1 MTKTHTMRSRL
12 ISLVLV
18 LVMVLGCLPLSAL
31 AADPPTSSFTKT
43 WTSGDFRVQAELSDG
58 YTLQTVSGSNPKQ
71 NTKLD
76 LTIVATQDIANEY
89 NYIYIALLDSEG
101 KEVRRVMWNNV
112 KVEETSSG
120 SGDYCFTNVGS
131 VFSHVNDVNDPPAL
145 QPKVSASADN
155 KYAYIDG
162 IAYTV
167 EGAGTFP
174 VYAQI
179 GYQVKNSTAVT
190 LPAQR
195 IGTFNIASYSDD
207 VMTKNLT
214 FNLDATD
221 AYYAYSTVA
230 MVANENYKLPTVTP
244 IREHYTFKGWKLD
257 DTTTYQPG
265 DTISYTETNK
275 DLMLTAV
282 WKLEQVRVDYPADTD
297 LPNGVTYGTTA
308 PTNGAV
314 DYGTVQSFNLVLDEG
329 YDPATLF
336 VTAND
341 VLLAPVNYVADTD
354 GKVTYTYSFTATADT
369 TVEVSDD
376 LAKLSYVVT
385 MPVGHFT
392 AKLTGTGIT
401 SEASTTV
408 EYGGSYSFTVTPEEG
423 YEITGVY
430 VNGAEL
436 TAVNGVYTV
445 EDVKTAQKVEV
456 LVEAIPN
463 YTVTYVVNDK
473 QYTTQVVAKGEK
485 VAALPENPVVTGY
498 TFDGWYT
505 EQNGSGTQF
514 EADTAVSTN
523 ITVYAKL
530 TAKTYTIS
538 YNGNGMTPD
547 PTITA
552 TNKTYGKTATLD
564 ATALNRE
571 GYTFLGWSRNQKAT
585 EATYAP
591 GDVFTEEITDNITLY
606 AVWKANTYTVTLPTG
621 TGYTVVTTKENVVA
635 WNGSFSF
642 DVVVDRGY
650 VETAPVVEVTDGA
663 NKTTLT
669 ATNTNPA
676 ANTDGSKTYS
686 YTISAIKENKVVSI
700 TVGKNQ
706 TYTVTFTLKKETD
719 VYQTQEVEYG
729 YCATAPVAPEVM
741 GYTFNG
747 WLLNDAKYNF
757 STPVTK
763 NITLSADLQP
773 IYNTVTLPVDGTGY
787 TVTPARQNNVFYN
800 SNFSFQVTV
809 EDGYSDA
816 NMFVVANGA
825 PLYYNSKTYDETA
838 KTTTYNYKLYNVK
851 TPYEVFV
858 NGVERKTVTI
868 TYIDNGGFG
877 GPGQQVANYYVD
889 GAGDNTDVSNITPTR
904 DGYVFLG
911 WAETNT
917 ATAGDVVYKYGDTA
931 KKILKETTDTTLYA
945 VWAKATATIEIAAD
959 VTEQYEGKDVVL
971 TATVTADGEAMTSGS
986 VEFFRVTEGDQGEV
1000 TTSLGTV
1007 PVNGGKATMTVQA
1020 SAWSEKYNEENYSAK
1035 FIPAEGFGYA
1045 EAVTTRNAIV
1055 HIKSTAI
1062 AWELAEDAEN
1072 PGTNVAQNTLTVS
1085 KGTMTAGSTFTLTIP
1100 DVVTKDGKGTAAYT
1114 VQWQEKKAGQDWQNV
1129 GTDGKS
1135 YTVTEYVSGTV
1146 YRAILTPAD
1155 PYTKAQA
1162 YNSDGTEVDSKY
1174 VYTLVTAETGEV
1186 DLQETATTL
1195 EVTDTNDLNGTT
1207 AEFEGQDITLTASVT
1222 YGKNVAVTEG
1232 YVQFYLNG
1240 NEIGEP
1246 VPVNASTGRASL
1258 PWETSAFE
1266 EKQDVYTAKYL
1277 GTERYAASS
1286 VAADGAKTVAIRST
1300 AIAWQSNS
1308 AVTVTKNG
1316 QAYTGTLNAGE
1327 TYTITIAQVNE
1338 RATTTKLT
1346 VGKDYTVQWYS
1357 VTNGVVTKL
1366 DNVGNGDSI
1375 TVTPTTSGM
1384 TYYAE
1389 VYPMT
1394 GSNYT
1399 KAFQGNIYGEYLTS
1413 AKKDSA
1419 ATATTTTLTLGE
1431 VNAVATGN
1439 PANEQYEGKT
1449 ITLTADVKAGD
1460 VLVNQGNVT
1469 FYAVVNDAAAVAI
1482 ATVPVVNGQAQTSY
1496 KLSDYGI
1503 DEDNVTAFY
1512 AEYKDVTTEGGAQ
1525 ATYADSH
1532 SYTTDPTDASMVIE
1546 AADKVTVRSTTISWE
1561 LNDKHKVVD
1570 NALTIY
1576 KGDSTADEDKLGA
1589 NAKMEASKTY
1599 TLKLPSVYAL
1609 DDFVTPLKVNEDYE
1623 ITWQY
1628 YEVNK
1633 NSWTDYTAGAREGNT
1648 VLVTPEY
1655 SGYAFRAVISV
1666 NDADNSLTNFKNA
1679 AAYTDGTYSGKNLYL
1694 YTAET
1699 GTVAVRTTKTTLE
1712 VSDTHDIKG
1721 DDSHTVAEFEGQ
1733 NVTLTATVVDDAKA
1747 PVTTGYV
1754 QFYRDKV
1761 EEGNKIGEP
1770 VAVNGDNGTAT
1781 IEATMSSYEK
1791 DGKVDSYIAKYLTNE
1806 TYKESVSE
1814 AKAVQIRSTAI
1825 AWGKLDHDTEDMALT
1840 ITDLNTNTVLGEDD
1854 ILVAGHTYQLDLPE
1868 VYERDRESIGALTVN
1883 EDYRVDWYQFN
1894 ADATQGEL
1902 IASLVNLDTVMVK
1915 PETDGVGYYAIVTPV
1930 DGSNYTKAW
1939 TIVKGNWAYNN
1950 FLITGTEERSGATPT
1965 EIALTID
1972 GAVAMG
1978 NSWEQYEGRTITLN
1992 AEVNVADSETTMV
2005 EHGNVS
2011 FYVITKQGGQDQV
2024 TVTSELIG
2032 GQPVAVEN
2040 GMASVAYELPEYLL
2054 DEDLDNIEYFYAVY
2068 ADVSTELSE
2077 EVRYAPST
2085 TATVSGLDEDIT
2097 TEKIPDQNQLQV
2109 RSIAITWQ
2117 LNADKSAIADG
2128 ANAITIYNY
2137 DAATDGKGAALG
2149 EDEVM
2154 DADKSYVLEMPA
2166 VYAYDAVT
2174 GTTKPLA
2181 IGTDYTVQW
2190 QYYVEATESWM
2201 DYKGKDAYS
2210 ASIVVTPEYHDYGF
2224 RVQVT
2229 PKYDND
2235 SLTGFRKAA
2244 KYDGNAVA
2252 ALDFQVLYS
2261 DTTVPTDRK
2270 ATATD
2275 LAITGADWELQN
2287 VMVDGDNNTFTADH
2301 YAQFEGQT
2309 VTLKATVTE
2318 ADAPNVMIPTGY
2330 VYFYRYEVNGQ
2341 TVLLN
2346 ATPVEVKDGI
2356 AELEVTITNYNV
2368 AKLVTENADKFFAV
2382 YEPNDT
2388 YDGSTSTTTN
2398 AEGAYLEPAET
2409 DWVYIK
2415 STSIKTPIVESALPG
2430 KIEGQDDPAYATTYE
2445 KDLTELQAGVEHTF
2459 TLRQKRNMAEQ
2470 DYSVVALD
2478 GRYVEDSNYTI
2489 QWLVKNGDNEETT
2502 AAENV
2507 NPYVTT
2513 TTKTG
2518 DKYRL
2523 WLEPKGDMTVGAY
2536 SEHLIVGTKQL
2547 VNVTVVASDEIEA
2560 TEETDV
2566 YQLNDI
2572 TLTATVEGA
2581 EPENTMKPTGTVT
2594 FYYRTKDTTSAW
2606 TEIGEAALAEDS
2618 VTGKMVA
2625 TLVTD
2630 ELPVDAETYTKR
2642 DLQIYAIYNG
2652 DETFEVSATAK
2663 KVEDEEL
2670 FNIAGTEGSAT
2681 VDDTVTVYSS
2691 VVKRSTEE
2699 NKAYT
2704 PTTAPDGKDGLMAY
2718 VDGNLMVN
2726 EENVTLMLSDLYT
2739 LDGAEVDAVISKLTH
2754 GTDYT
2759 IIWQELTNYE
2769 SYKNAD
2775 LNDAPWTNLNDSDT
2789 HQYNVNVKQGA
2800 AYRAMIT
2807 VKDTAPVQGSFT
2819 EVLQADADDAT
2830 SGSKIYYTNILVP
2843 TLGQSTLSYNI
2854 TSSVQ
2859 NQENSEGIVEGETA
2873 TVHVY
2878 INGATETTPISSLT
2892 VSITKQGETEP
2903 VYTDTRY
2910 SVNGYTAID
2919 WQTEEGDA
2927 GYYTLTIEAVPSNGY
2942 EPETLTRTIIVR
2954 DNTYTL
2960 NVSNLNPTYNGKTQG
2975 VSVTVEGMDI
2985 EADLA
2990 AKSWTVTYDEEGNK
3004 VEPSQAGTY
3013 TFVVTLPASAYWTE
3027 KTVEGTFTIEKR
3039 QVSVADLVAQAKVYD
3054 GTTGVNL
3061 LEIVL
3066 DDAETAQS
3074 TTGLPTNKFGV
3085 INGDSVYATGTGYT
3099 ASANAGTTELG
3110 VKDVELKGDDAG
3122 NYILNSTS
3130 YTEDFTIQRNQLQG
3144 DIANATYQ
3152 YTGSSITVPAD
3163 DIYLIDQQGNVVTD
3177 YTVTYYYHNG
3187 EGVEKVAA
3195 MKDLGMYTIVV
3206 NKDPANYKGGAS
3218 QTVYVS
3224 DTAVEDAPSKD
3235 FESATVDITNT
3246 VELYGE
3252 STGIVATASTG
3263 TVSEI
3268 AYRVGT
3274 EWTTTVPT
3282 NAGRYLVKVTTS
3294 TDDVAY
3300 GLYTIVKANP
3310 VLTLNA
3316 ADTTYD
3322 SALYEVSNVTATYNG
3337 DTFGELD
3344 YYYTYAGDVVI
3355 GEHGSDSGVN
3365 VDFQAPHDA
3374 GTYVVTVHVP
3384 ETDNYTAEEYS
3395 TSFTIAHKELVI
3407 KANDKQRHLY
3417 SAYPDMLATYEG
3429 LATDG
3434 VAMDT
3439 SLRDIQIM
3447 PEFNYDNHN
3456 NDSESHVGYYTV
3468 TPVDALAKNYVVVDY
3483 VPGEFSVN
3491 ENDPQPTLSIVGA
3504 PQNGM
3509 NDGKTYAYYG
3519 DVIQLYAYG
3528 NQKDGVINKSS
3539 VLTWEVVSG
3548 HAVIDQT
3555 GLLTITGT
3563 GDIVV
3568 KLTRGTG
3575 RTAIST
3581 ELTIT
3586 ALKKEVQVIVPDQD
3600 LVYNG
3605 ASQTYTGVMT
3615 AVDDAYNAVNADLVT
3630 ITESNKDRTEVGSQ
3644 IVTGIVAQDGNL
3656 YYQSETYGGLF
3667 TINDKEINIEPNEA
3681 TTIYG
3686 STATG
3691 LGYTEVTPVGGVA
3704 ALTDGFA
3711 VSVADVYNN
3720 LDVLDGYEI
3729 LVAGRENINYN
3740 VKYVTDQTAKDVQV
3754 TEKALTIKTGSY
3766 ADTIG
3771 KTGGSL
3777 NPAGDYP
3784 VNGAIVDPAALFE
3797 TDGLRMYGEP
3807 NQVMGFVLET
3817 LIDGDSVADVNA
3829 LLDWLVEFD
3838 IDDHH
3843 LIDEDANI
3851 TYPTKDTTKDHVVEL
3866 DGTVRNYDLHIGTEM
3881 DFHNYEV
3888 TVQEGTQN
3896 IYQRPVTL
3904 TTRNGITLSAF
3915 RDSILDGSNPDQD
3928 AILEILLNNL
3938 VVGKYNGEGGLAT
3951 LLNHTIE
3958 DLDIRIVSAV
3968 YTPSSDPDSTSAG
3981 TIKVTIKLGNV
3992 NYWTEDL
3999 VFDIDVTKVNIKP
4012 VYGPLGRTSSY
4023 VTMTKDGAPYD
4034 VDGKVFY
4041 LIYKKADGDDGSWS
4055 YADYRNLTPVVNV
4068 EMVKNPYITGRYT
4081 ATYDALPNGDYVM
4094 FAIAENY
4101 TIV

>member
-31 AADPPTSSFTKT
+31 AADPALESTFVPVGGDQTF
-43 WTSGDFRVQAELSDG
+43 GDFHVRASVTDG
-58 YTLQTVSGSNPKQ
+58 YKLQTVGLETTEQNVGMTLRLYYNGTANTTDKTLRIKLYDGDSNCIR
-71 NTKLD
+71 LID
-76 LTIVATQDIANEY
+76 
-89 NYIYIALLDSEG
+89 
-101 KEVRRVMWNNV
+101 V
-112 KVEETSSG
+112 KVST
-120 SGDYCFTNVGS
+120 DTNGYTAAS
-131 VFSHVNDVNDPPAL
+131 
-145 QPKVSASADN
+145 VSASYENGDPQKPDTGVWLPTARVN
-155 KYAYIDG
+155 G
-162 IAYTV
+162 RELLV
-167 EGAGTFP
+167 EGIHVKLTGSGNFP
-174 VYAQI
+174 LKASITGSGANTTEQI
-179 GYQVKNSTAVT
+179 QLLGSFDIKGYSV
-190 LPAQR
+190 
-195 IGTFNIASYSDD
+195 D
-207 VMTKNLT
+207 VPTVNLT

-221 AYYAYSTVA
+221 AYYAYSTVTI
-230 MVANENYKLPTVTP
+230 EKDQEYTLPTVTP
-244 IREHYTFKGWKLD
+244 IRENYTFMGWKD
-257 DTTTYQPG
+257 ADGNDVTG
-265 DTISYTETNK
+265 SISADKTGS

-282 WKLEQVRVDYPADTD
+282 WEQNVVTSHTVTYSAGDSVTDANYIPSAATVVDGSEYTIPAVIPTRPGYTFVQWVDGNDNHQPGDTITVND
-297 LPNGVTYGTTA
+297 NVTLTAQWSENEVTITWPTLPTGVTAGTDWNTNATVGEGATVTFQLSLETGYDPSTLMVTANGAALVGVQQTGTTVYEYSFVASSDTTIAVSAPSKLAYTVLLPSGNFTAAFTA
-308 PTNGAV
+308 PTTYLNQTSAV
-314 DYGTVQSFNLVLDEG
+314 
-329 YDPATLF
+329 
-336 VTAND
+336 
-341 VLLAPVNYVADTD
+341 
-354 GKVTYTYSFTATADT
+354 
-369 TVEVSDD
+369 
-376 LAKLSYVVT
+376 
-385 MPVGHFT
+385 
-392 AKLTGTGIT
+392 
-401 SEASTTV
+401 V
-408 EYGGSYSFTVTPEEG
+408 EYGSNYSFTVKPHTG
-423 YEITGVY
+423 YKILAIY
-430 VNGAEL
+430 INGTKRVVDPTWA
-436 TAVNGVYTV
+436 GVYTV
-445 EDVKTAQKVEV
+445 NVENV
-456 LVEAIPN
+456 TGPQNIRVDAEEVQTYAVTFVVPQLGQTLVQYVDEGGQATKP
-463 YTVTYVVNDK
+463 VVNPILAGYEFDDW
-473 QYTTQVVAKGEK
+473 YTDVEYNKADGTAYDF
-485 VAALPENPVVTGY
+485 ENTVVTGDLVLY
-498 TFDGWYT
+498 G
-505 EQNGSGTQF
+505 
-514 EADTAVSTN
+514 
-523 ITVYAKL
+523 KL
-530 TAKTYTIS
+530 TAKTYTVT
-538 YNGNGMTPD
+538 YNSNAGTDTVSNVPTNGTKTHGVAYTLSTD
-547 PTITA
+547 VPTRT
-552 TNKTYGKTATLD
+552 
-564 ATALNRE
+564 
-571 GYTFLGWSRNQKAT
+571 GYTFLGWSTSQTGAVV
-585 EATYAP
+585 YQP
-591 GDVFTEEITDNITLY
+591 GEVYSTDADLTLY
-606 AVWKANTYTVTLPTG
+606 AVWQKNTYTVTLPSG
-621 TGYTVVTTKENVVA
+621 AGYTVTPAGMGTVEYGEDFTFT
-635 WNGSFSF
+635 
-642 DVVVDRGY
+642 VVVDRAY
-650 VETAPVVEVTDGA
+650 AATAPTVTAKDSLNGDVGVTPNGTTSNTSAVTYTYTIANVTD
-663 NKTTLT
+663 NL
-669 ATNTNPA
+669 
-676 ANTDGSKTYS
+676 S
-686 YTISAIKENKVVSI
+686 VSI
-700 TVGKNQ
+700 DVTQND
-706 TYTVTFTLKKETD
+706 TYTVKYFQSFDKTAAANPFN
-719 VYQTQEVEYG
+719 VQMVEHG
-729 YCATAPVAPEVM
+729 YYTTAPVAPEVD
-741 GYTFNG
+741 GYTFQG
-747 WLLNDAKYNF
+747 WFEDAAGNTAYDF
-757 STPVTK
+757 TEIITK
-763 NITLSADLQP
+763 NTEIYAVYVKKTYEVKDPTAGTGWEYSAQSASPVKHGEDFSF
-773 IYNTVTLPVDGTGY
+773 TVTVKEGY
-787 TVTPARQNNVFYN
+787 
-800 SNFSFQVTV
+800 
-809 EDGYSDA
+809 DA
-816 NMFVVANGA
+816 TNMVVG
-825 PLYYNSKTYDETA
+825 
-838 KTTTYNYKLYNVK
+838 
-851 TPYEVFV
+851 V
-858 NGVERKTVTI
+858 NGFVLAPDSVAASTTNEKDTVYSYTIRNITEDKAISVTGVVRKTVTI
-868 TYIDNGGFG
+868 VYNNNGGIG
-877 GPGQQVANYYVD
+877 GPTTQVVKYYLVD
-889 GAGDNTDVSNITPTR
+889 DNSLISTIKPTR
-904 DGYVFLG
+904 DGYTFLG
-911 WAETNT
+911 WAKADADGSIPTVPAYSNP
-917 ATAGDVVYKYGDTA
+917 ATADPATSDTA
-931 KKILKETTDTTLYA
+931 DFTEDTVLYA
-945 VWAKATATIEIAAD
+945 VWQAKATAVTLTVAPAD
-959 VTEQYEGKDVVL
+959 QQYEGSEVTL
-971 TATVTADGEAMTSGS
+971 TATVPTGGTGS
-986 VEFFRVTEGDQGEV
+986 VLFYRDNADPDSDELVGTSNVSGD
-1000 TTSLGTV
+1000 
-1007 PVNGGKATMTVQA
+1007 KATATVVVKDYVAGNATDSFYAVFKPTDGAGYQEST
-1020 SAWSEKYNEENYSAK
+1020 SAVVS
-1035 FIPAEGFGYA
+1035 
-1045 EAVTTRNAIV
+1045 VTVR
-1055 HIKSTAI
+1055 STAI
-1062 AWELAEDAEN
+1062 TWGVDAEGN
-1072 PGTNVAQNTLTVS
+1072 VLSELDIAGTLDDDG
-1085 KGTMTAGSTFTLTIP
+1085 KMIAGQTYELTIP
-1100 DVVTKDGKGTAAYT
+1100 DV
-1114 VQWQEKKAGQDWQNV
+1114 
-1129 GTDGKS
+1129 
-1135 YTVTEYVSGTV
+1135 
-1146 YRAILTPAD
+1146 
-1155 PYTKAQA
+1155 
-1162 YNSDGTEVDSKY
+1162 
-1174 VYTLVTAETGEV
+1174 
-1186 DLQETATTL
+1186 
-1195 EVTDTNDLNGTT
+1195 
-1207 AEFEGQDITLTASVT
+1207 
-1222 YGKNVAVTEG
+1222 
-1232 YVQFYLNG
+1232 
-1240 NEIGEP
+1240 
-1246 VPVNASTGRASL
+1246 
-1258 PWETSAFE
+1258 
-1266 EKQDVYTAKYL
+1266 
-1277 GTERYAASS
+1277 
-1286 VAADGAKTVAIRST
+1286 
-1300 AIAWQSNS
+1300 
-1308 AVTVTKNG
+1308 
-1316 QAYTGTLNAGE
+1316 
-1327 TYTITIAQVNE
+1327 
-1338 RATTTKLT
+1338 
-1346 VGKDYTVQWYS
+1346 
-1357 VTNGVVTKL
+1357 
-1366 DNVGNGDSI
+1366 
-1375 TVTPTTSGM
+1375 
-1384 TYYAE
+1384 
-1389 VYPMT
+1389 
-1394 GSNYT
+1394 
-1399 KAFQGNIYGEYLTS
+1399 
-1413 AKKDSA
+1413 
-1419 ATATTTTLTLGE
+1419 
-1431 VNAVATGN
+1431 
-1439 PANEQYEGKT
+1439 
-1449 ITLTADVKAGD
+1449 
-1460 VLVNQGNVT
+1460 
-1469 FYAVVNDAAAVAI
+1469 
-1482 ATVPVVNGQAQTSY
+1482 
-1496 KLSDYGI
+1496 
-1503 DEDNVTAFY
+1503 
-1512 AEYKDVTTEGGAQ
+1512 
-1525 ATYADSH
+1525 
-1532 SYTTDPTDASMVIE
+1532 
-1546 AADKVTVRSTTISWE
+1546 
-1561 LNDKHKVVD
+1561 
-1570 NALTIY
+1570 
-1576 KGDSTADEDKLGA
+1576 
-1589 NAKMEASKTY
+1589 
-1599 TLKLPSVYAL
+1599 YAL
-1609 DDFVTPLKVNEDYE
+1609 DDDDHDTPVTNYTVTWEKKTADGDWAQIANADDDTYIVTAYNEGDQYRAKLTPTDPYNKAVNNP
-1623 ITWQY
+1623 TN
-1628 YEVNK
+1628 V
-1633 NSWTDYTAGAREGNT
+1633 SYTAT
-1648 VLVTPEY
+1648 LVTGETEE
-1655 SGYAFRAVISV
+1655 AVKQATEI
-1666 NDADNSLTNFKNA
+1666 ALTV
-1679 AAYTDGTYSGKNLYL
+1679 T
-1694 YTAET
+1694 
-1699 GTVAVRTTKTTLE
+1699 
-1712 VSDTHDIKG
+1712 DTHDYTTG
-1721 DDSHTVAEFEGQ
+1721 DDGTNVVAEFEGQ
-1733 NVTLTATVVDDAKA
+1733 KVTLTAYVTYDGKA
-1747 PVTTGYV
+1747 VTTGYV
-1754 QFYRDKV
+1754 QFYRDEVKV
-1761 EEGNKIGEP
+1761 GNEIGEP
-1770 VAVNGDNGTAT
+1770 VAVNGNNGTAT

-1814 AKAVQIRSTAI
+1814 AKEVQIRSTAI
-1825 AWGKLDHDTEDMALT
+1825 VWGENGTEENRALIVSKFNTETGETTLYNGTLMA
-1840 ITDLNTNTVLGEDD
+1840 GE
-1854 ILVAGHTYQLDLPE
+1854 TYQLELPD
-1868 VYERDRESIGALTVN
+1868 VFERDLASIGELTVN
-1883 EDYRVDWYQFN
+1883 KDYRVDWYQFN
-1894 ADATQGEL
+1894 ADATQGQL
-1902 IASLVNLDTVMVK
+1902 IASLANQDTVTVK
-1915 PETDGVGYYAIVTPV
+1915 PETNNVGYYAIVTPV

-1939 TIVKGNWAYNN
+1939 TVVEGDWAYNN
-1950 FLITGTEERSGATPT
+1950 FLITATEERSGATPT

-1992 AEVNVADSETTMV
+1992 AEVNVDGSETTMV

-2011 FYVITKQGGQDQV
+2011 FYVITKQEGQDQV
-2024 TVTSELIG
+2024 TATSELIG
-2032 GQPVAVEN
+2032 GQPVAVVN
-2040 GMASVAYELPEYLL
+2040 GMASVTYELPEYLL

-2068 ADVSTELSE
+2068 EDVSTELSE
-2077 EVRYAPST
+2077 EVRYASST
-2085 TATVSGLDEDIT
+2085 TARVSGLDEDIT
-2097 TEKIPDQNQLQV
+2097 TENIPEQNQLQV

-2117 LNADKSAIADG
+2117 LNADKTAIADG
-2128 ANAITIYNY
+2128 ANDITIYSYNANN
-2137 DAATDGKGAALG
+2137 AADGYKGDKLNS
-2149 EDEVM
+2149 VM
-2154 DADKSYVLEMPA
+2154 DADETYVLEMPG

-2174 GTTKPLA
+2174 DTEPLA

-2190 QYYVEATESWM
+2190 QYYVKDTESWM

-2244 KYDGNAVA
+2244 KYDGAEVI
-2252 ALDFQVLYS
+2252 ALNFQVLYS

-2270 ATATD
+2270 GTATD
-2275 LAITGADWELQN
+2275 LTITGADWELQN
-2287 VMVDGDNNTFTADH
+2287 VMVDGKNNTFTADH

-2318 ADAPNVMIPTGY
+2318 AENADVMIPNGY
-2330 VYFYRYEVNGQ
+2330 VYFYRYEGEGQ

-2356 AELEVTITNYNV
+2356 AELEVKITSYDV
-2368 AKLVTENADKFFAV
+2368 TKDVTENADKFFAV

-2388 YDGSTSTTTN
+2388 YDGSASTTKT
-2398 AEGAYLEPAET
+2398 GTAYDEPEAV

-2415 STSIKTPIVESALPG
+2415 STSINTPIVESKLPG
-2430 KIEGQDDPAYATTYE
+2430 KIEGQDDPAYATTY
-2445 KDLTELQAGVEHTF
+2445 KKNLTELQAGVEHTF
-2459 TLRQKRNMAEQ
+2459 TLRQEAKMDKA

-2478 GRYVEDSNYTI
+2478 GRYVEKNNYTI

-2502 AAENV
+2502 AAKNV

-2518 DKYRL
+2518 DMYRL

-2536 SEHLIVGTKQL
+2536 SKHLIVGTKQL

-2630 ELPVDAETYTKR
+2630 ELPVDAAKYTKR

-2652 DETFEVSATAK
+2652 DETFQVSATAK
-2663 KVEDEEL
+2663 KVQDEEL
-2670 FNIAGTEGSAT
+2670 FNIAGTEGSTT
-2681 VDDTVTVYSS
+2681 VDDIVTVYSS
-2691 VVKRSTEE
+2691 VVKRSPME
-2699 NKAYT
+2699 NTPNT

-2919 WQTEEGDA
+2919 WKTEEGDA

-2990 AKSWTVTYDEEGNK
+2990 AKSWTVTYTDANGNK

-3013 TFVVTLPASAYWTE
+3013 TYTATLPASAYWTE

-3054 GTTGVNL
+3054 GTTDVNL

-3144 DIANATYQ
+3144 DVADATYQ

-3163 DIYLIDQQGNVVTD
+3163 DIHLIDQQGNVVTD

-3218 QTVYVS
+3218 QIVYVS
-3224 DTAVEDAPSKD
+3224 NAAQDAAPSKD

-3263 TVSEI
+3263 TVSTIE
-3268 AYRVGT
+3268 YRVGT
-3274 EWTTTVPT
+3274 AWTTTVPT

-3300 GLYTIVKANP
+3300 GIYTIVKANP

-3316 ADTTYD
+3316 AGTTYD
-3322 SALYEVSNVTATYNG
+3322 SALYEVSNVTGTYNG
-3337 DTFGELD
+3337 GTFGELD

-3563 GDIVV
+3563 GNIVV

-3667 TINDKEINIEPNEA
+3667 TINDKEINIEPVGKE
-3681 TTIYG
+3681 TVYG
-3686 STATG
+3686 TKVEG
-3691 LGYTEVTPVGGVA
+3691 LTYREVTRVNSVA

-3711 VSVADVYNN
+3711 VSVADAYDN

-3740 VKYVTDQTAKDVQV
+3740 VKYVTDQTAEDVQV

-3797 TDGLRMYGEP
+3797 TDGMRMYGEP

-3817 LIDGDSVADVNA
+3817 LIAGDSVADVNA

-3838 IDDHH
+3838 IDDHY

-3881 DFHNYEV
+3881 DFHNYDV

-3999 VFDIDVTKVNIKP
+3999 IFDIDVTKVNIKP

>member
-1 MTKTHTMRSRL
+1 M
-12 ISLVLV
+12 
-18 LVMVLGCLPLSAL
+18 
-31 AADPPTSSFTKT
+31 
-43 WTSGDFRVQAELSDG
+43 
-58 YTLQTVSGSNPKQ
+58 
-71 NTKLD
+71 
-76 LTIVATQDIANEY
+76 
-89 NYIYIALLDSEG
+89 G
-101 KEVRRVMWNNV
+101 K
-112 KVEETSSG
+112 
-120 SGDYCFTNVGS
+120 
-131 VFSHVNDVNDPPAL
+131 
-145 QPKVSASADN
+145 
-155 KYAYIDG
+155 
-162 IAYTV
+162 
-167 EGAGTFP
+167 
-174 VYAQI
+174 
-179 GYQVKNSTAVT
+179 
-190 LPAQR
+190 
-195 IGTFNIASYSDD
+195 
-207 VMTKNLT
+207 
-214 FNLDATD
+214 
-221 AYYAYSTVA
+221 
-230 MVANENYKLPTVTP
+230 
-244 IREHYTFKGWKLD
+244 
-257 DTTTYQPG
+257 
-265 DTISYTETNK
+265 
-275 DLMLTAV
+275 
-282 WKLEQVRVDYPADTD
+282 
-297 LPNGVTYGTTA
+297 
-308 PTNGAV
+308 
-314 DYGTVQSFNLVLDEG
+314 
-329 YDPATLF
+329 
-336 VTAND
+336 
-341 VLLAPVNYVADTD
+341 
-354 GKVTYTYSFTATADT
+354 
-369 TVEVSDD
+369 
-376 LAKLSYVVT
+376 
-385 MPVGHFT
+385 
-392 AKLTGTGIT
+392 
-401 SEASTTV
+401 
-408 EYGGSYSFTVTPEEG
+408 
-423 YEITGVY
+423 
-430 VNGAEL
+430 
-436 TAVNGVYTV
+436 
-445 EDVKTAQKVEV
+445 
-456 LVEAIPN
+456 
-463 YTVTYVVNDK
+463 
-473 QYTTQVVAKGEK
+473 
-485 VAALPENPVVTGY
+485 
-498 TFDGWYT
+498 
-505 EQNGSGTQF
+505 
-514 EADTAVSTN
+514 
-523 ITVYAKL
+523 
-530 TAKTYTIS
+530 
-538 YNGNGMTPD
+538 
-547 PTITA
+547 
-552 TNKTYGKTATLD
+552 
-564 ATALNRE
+564 
-571 GYTFLGWSRNQKAT
+571 
-585 EATYAP
+585 
-591 GDVFTEEITDNITLY
+591 
-606 AVWKANTYTVTLPTG
+606 
-621 TGYTVVTTKENVVA
+621 
-635 WNGSFSF
+635 
-642 DVVVDRGY
+642 
-650 VETAPVVEVTDGA
+650 
-663 NKTTLT
+663 
-669 ATNTNPA
+669 
-676 ANTDGSKTYS
+676 
-686 YTISAIKENKVVSI
+686 
-700 TVGKNQ
+700 
-706 TYTVTFTLKKETD
+706 
-719 VYQTQEVEYG
+719 
-729 YCATAPVAPEVM
+729 
-741 GYTFNG
+741 
-747 WLLNDAKYNF
+747 
-757 STPVTK
+757 
-763 NITLSADLQP
+763 
-773 IYNTVTLPVDGTGY
+773 
-787 TVTPARQNNVFYN
+787 
-800 SNFSFQVTV
+800 
-809 EDGYSDA
+809 
-816 NMFVVANGA
+816 
-825 PLYYNSKTYDETA
+825 
-838 KTTTYNYKLYNVK
+838 
-851 TPYEVFV
+851 
-858 NGVERKTVTI
+858 
-868 TYIDNGGFG
+868 
-877 GPGQQVANYYVD
+877 
-889 GAGDNTDVSNITPTR
+889 
-904 DGYVFLG
+904 
-911 WAETNT
+911 
-917 ATAGDVVYKYGDTA
+917 
-931 KKILKETTDTTLYA
+931 
-945 VWAKATATIEIAAD
+945 
-959 VTEQYEGKDVVL
+959 
-971 TATVTADGEAMTSGS
+971 
-986 VEFFRVTEGDQGEV
+986 
-1000 TTSLGTV
+1000 
-1007 PVNGGKATMTVQA
+1007 
-1020 SAWSEKYNEENYSAK
+1020 
-1035 FIPAEGFGYA
+1035 
-1045 EAVTTRNAIV
+1045 
-1055 HIKSTAI
+1055 
-1062 AWELAEDAEN
+1062 
-1072 PGTNVAQNTLTVS
+1072 
-1085 KGTMTAGSTFTLTIP
+1085 
-1100 DVVTKDGKGTAAYT
+1100 
-1114 VQWQEKKAGQDWQNV
+1114 
-1129 GTDGKS
+1129 
-1135 YTVTEYVSGTV
+1135 
-1146 YRAILTPAD
+1146 
-1155 PYTKAQA
+1155 
-1162 YNSDGTEVDSKY
+1162 
-1174 VYTLVTAETGEV
+1174 
-1186 DLQETATTL
+1186 
-1195 EVTDTNDLNGTT
+1195 
-1207 AEFEGQDITLTASVT
+1207 
-1222 YGKNVAVTEG
+1222 
-1232 YVQFYLNG
+1232 
-1240 NEIGEP
+1240 
-1246 VPVNASTGRASL
+1246 
-1258 PWETSAFE
+1258 
-1266 EKQDVYTAKYL
+1266 
-1277 GTERYAASS
+1277 
-1286 VAADGAKTVAIRST
+1286 
-1300 AIAWQSNS
+1300 
-1308 AVTVTKNG
+1308 
-1316 QAYTGTLNAGE
+1316 
-1327 TYTITIAQVNE
+1327 
-1338 RATTTKLT
+1338 
-1346 VGKDYTVQWYS
+1346 
-1357 VTNGVVTKL
+1357 
-1366 DNVGNGDSI
+1366 
-1375 TVTPTTSGM
+1375 
-1384 TYYAE
+1384 
-1389 VYPMT
+1389 
-1394 GSNYT
+1394 
-1399 KAFQGNIYGEYLTS
+1399 
-1413 AKKDSA
+1413 
-1419 ATATTTTLTLGE
+1419 
-1431 VNAVATGN
+1431 
-1439 PANEQYEGKT
+1439 
-1449 ITLTADVKAGD
+1449 
-1460 VLVNQGNVT
+1460 
-1469 FYAVVNDAAAVAI
+1469 
-1482 ATVPVVNGQAQTSY
+1482 
-1496 KLSDYGI
+1496 
-1503 DEDNVTAFY
+1503 
-1512 AEYKDVTTEGGAQ
+1512 
-1525 ATYADSH
+1525 
-1532 SYTTDPTDASMVIE
+1532 
-1546 AADKVTVRSTTISWE
+1546 
-1561 LNDKHKVVD
+1561 
-1570 NALTIY
+1570 
-1576 KGDSTADEDKLGA
+1576 
-1589 NAKMEASKTY
+1589 
-1599 TLKLPSVYAL
+1599 
-1609 DDFVTPLKVNEDYE
+1609 
-1623 ITWQY
+1623 
-1628 YEVNK
+1628 
-1633 NSWTDYTAGAREGNT
+1633 
-1648 VLVTPEY
+1648 
-1655 SGYAFRAVISV
+1655 
-1666 NDADNSLTNFKNA
+1666 
-1679 AAYTDGTYSGKNLYL
+1679 
-1694 YTAET
+1694 
-1699 GTVAVRTTKTTLE
+1699 
-1712 VSDTHDIKG
+1712 
-1721 DDSHTVAEFEGQ
+1721 
-1733 NVTLTATVVDDAKA
+1733 
-1747 PVTTGYV
+1747 
-1754 QFYRDKV
+1754 
-1761 EEGNKIGEP
+1761 
-1770 VAVNGDNGTAT
+1770 
-1781 IEATMSSYEK
+1781 
-1791 DGKVDSYIAKYLTNE
+1791 
-1806 TYKESVSE
+1806 
-1814 AKAVQIRSTAI
+1814 
-1825 AWGKLDHDTEDMALT
+1825 
-1840 ITDLNTNTVLGEDD
+1840 
-1854 ILVAGHTYQLDLPE
+1854 
-1868 VYERDRESIGALTVN
+1868 
-1883 EDYRVDWYQFN
+1883 
-1894 ADATQGEL
+1894 
-1902 IASLVNLDTVMVK
+1902 
-1915 PETDGVGYYAIVTPV
+1915 
-1930 DGSNYTKAW
+1930 
-1939 TIVKGNWAYNN
+1939 YNN
-1950 FLITGTEERSGATPT
+1950 FLITATEDRSDATHT
-1965 EIALTID
+1965 EIELTID
-1972 GAVAMG
+1972 GAVAMD

-1992 AEVNVADSETTMV
+1992 AKVKVAGSETTMV

-2011 FYVITKQGGQDQV
+2011 FYVITESGKSQ
-2024 TVTSELIG
+2024 LIG
-2032 GQPVAVEN
+2032 GQAVAVKN
-2040 GMASVAYELPEYLL
+2040 GMASVTYELPEYLL
-2054 DEDLDNIEYFYAVY
+2054 NEGLENIEYFYAVY
-2068 ADVSTELSE
+2068 EDVSTELSG
-2077 EVRYAPST
+2077 EVRYQSSNT
-2085 TATVSGLDEDIT
+2085 VNVDMKTWDLDTADV
-2097 TEKIPDQNQLQV
+2097 PVANQLQV
-2109 RSIAITWQ
+2109 RSIAITW
-2117 LNADKSAIADG
+2117 LLTDDKTAIAGG
-2128 ANAITIYNY
+2128 ANDITIYSYNANN
-2137 DAATDGKGAALG
+2137 AADGYKGDKL
-2149 EDEVM
+2149 DSVM
-2154 DADKSYVLEMPA
+2154 DADETYVLEMPA

-2174 GTTKPLA
+2174 GTTEPLA

-2190 QYYVEATESWM
+2190 QYYVKDTESWM
-2201 DYKGKDAYS
+2201 EYKGKDAYS

-2244 KYDGNAVA
+2244 KYDGDAVA

-2318 ADAPNVMIPTGY
+2318 AEDADVMIPTGY
-2330 VYFYRYEVNGQ
+2330 VYFYRYEGEGQ

-2356 AELEVTITNYNV
+2356 AELEVKITSYDV
-2368 AKLVTENADKFFAV
+2368 TKDVTENADKFFAV

-2388 YDGSTSTTTN
+2388 YDGSASTTKT
-2398 AEGAYLEPAET
+2398 GTAYDEPEAV

-2415 STSIKTPIVESALPG
+2415 STSIKTPIVESELPG
-2430 KIEGQDDPAYATTYE
+2430 KIDGKEAKATTYTD
-2445 KDLTELQAGVEHTF
+2445 DLTELQAGVEHTF
-2459 TLRQKRNMAEQ
+2459 TLRQEAEMAEQ

-2518 DKYRL
+2518 DMYRL
-2523 WLEPKGDMTVGAY
+2523 WLEPEGDMTEGAY

-2566 YQLNDI
+2566 YQLNNI

-2594 FYYRTKDTTSAW
+2594 FYYRTKDSTSAW

-2625 TLVTD
+2625 ALVTD
-2630 ELPVDAETYTKR
+2630 ELPVDAEAYTKR

-2652 DETFEVSATAK
+2652 DETFEVSATAT
-2663 KVEDEEL
+2663 KVQDEEL
-2670 FNIAGTEGSAT
+2670 FNIAGTEGSTT
-2681 VDDTVTVYSS
+2681 VDDIVTVYSS

-2892 VSITKQGETEP
+2892 VSITKKGETEP

-2990 AKSWTVTYDEEGNK
+2990 AKSWTVTYTDANGNK

-3013 TFVVTLPASAYWTE
+3013 TYTATLPASAYWTE

-3054 GTTGVNL
+3054 GTTDVNL

-3074 TTGLPTNKFGV
+3074 TTGLPTNKLGV

-3130 YTEDFTIQRNQLQG
+3130 YTEDFNIQRNQLQG
-3144 DIANATYQ
+3144 DVADATYQ

-3218 QTVYVS
+3218 QIVYVS
-3224 DTAVEDAPSKD
+3224 NAAQDATPSKD

-3263 TVSEI
+3263 TVSTIE
-3268 AYRVGT
+3268 YRVGT
-3274 EWTTTVPT
+3274 AWTTTVPT

-3300 GLYTIVKANP
+3300 GIYTIVKANP

-3316 ADTTYD
+3316 AGTTYD
-3322 SALYEVSNVTATYNG
+3322 SALYEVSNVTGTYNG
-3337 DTFGELD
+3337 GTFGELD

-3395 TSFTIAHKELVI
+3395 TSFTIAPKELVI
-3407 KANDKQRHLY
+3407 RANDKQRHLY

-3563 GDIVV
+3563 GNIVV

-3667 TINDKEINIEPNEA
+3667 TINDKEIKIEPVGKA
-3681 TTIYG
+3681 TVYG
-3686 STATG
+3686 TKVEG
-3691 LGYTEVTPVGGVA
+3691 LTYREVTPVNSVA

-3740 VKYVTDQTAKDVQV
+3740 VKYVTDQTAEDVQV

-3797 TDGLRMYGEP
+3797 TDGMRMYGEP
-3807 NQVMGFVLET
+3807 NHVMGFVLET

-3843 LIDEDANI
+3843 LIDEDANRYYSA
-3851 TYPTKDTTKDHVVEL
+3851 TGPTDNWINEGGRAEDYFISTEMEF
-3866 DGTVRNYDLHIGTEM
+3866 RNYTE
-3881 DFHNYEV
+3881 NV
-3888 TVQEGTQN
+3888 IRGTQN

-3904 TTRNGITLSAF
+3904 SLADGVTKPNAYFDITMEDL
-3915 RDSILDGSNPDQD
+3915 ID
-3928 AILEILLNNL
+3928 ALEKVL
-3938 VVGKYNGEGGLAT
+3938 VVGKYNGEGGLAD
-3951 LLNHTIE
+3951 LLNHTIK
-3958 DLDIRIVSAV
+3958 DLDLKFEFTTEDGKTWDGSESYVGTLHVKVTVGNLNYWLA
-3968 YTPSSDPDSTSAG
+3968 DSPFEFDVVLLPYKYVVEYNSFTATSA
-3981 TIKVTIKLGNV
+3981 TVTLYKVDKDGNREAAYLPDGV
-3992 NYWTEDL
+3992 DL
-3999 VFDIDVTKVNIKP
+3999 VGQIFTKLSNGATYDDYVASG
-4012 VYGPLGRTSSY
+4012 VYKEYT
-4023 VTMTKDGAPYD
+4023 
-4034 VDGKVFY
+4034 
-4041 LIYKKADGDDGSWS
+4041 
-4055 YADYRNLTPVVNV
+4055 
-4068 EMVKNPYITGRYT
+4068 MVKNSYVTGRYT
-4081 ATYDALPNGDYVM
+4081 VTYPRLTGNYRFYATVKDVGYN
-4094 FAIAENY
+4094 I
-4101 TIV
+4101 ISQ

>member
-18 LVMVLGCLPLSAL
+18 LVMVLGCLPLSAM
-31 AADPPTSSFTKT
+31 AADPPTSSFTQSWGNFEGVRIGASIT
-43 WTSGDFRVQAELSDG
+43 TG
-58 YTLQTVSGSNPKQ
+58 YTLQTVSGSNPIQ
-71 NTKLD
+71 ETKLNLTVLADASIADKTYDYFYID
-76 LTIVATQDIANEY
+76 LQDA
-89 NYIYIALLDSEG
+89 EG
-101 KEVRRVMWNNV
+101 NTVRRVMW
-112 KVEETSSG
+112 SG
-120 SGDYCFTNVGS
+120 FTVAENTPPSGTYEFTTAGS
-131 VFSHVNDVNDPPAL
+131 VYTQKREDDGTLTRDPSAL
-145 QPKVSASADN
+145 QPTVSIN
-155 KYAYIDG
+155 GKYAYING
-162 IAYTV
+162 VAYTV

-174 VYAQI
+174 VYAQV
-179 GYQVKNSTAVT
+179 GYQVTSSTAVT

-244 IREHYTFKGWKLD
+244 IREHYTFKEWKLD

-265 DTISYTETNK
+265 DTISYTESNK

-282 WKLEQVRVDYPADTD
+282 WELDQVTVDYPDILPTGVAYGDT
-297 LPNGVTYGTTA
+297 T
-308 PTNGAV
+308 PTDGDE
-314 DYGTVQSFNLVLDEG
+314 DYGSVQSFDLVLDAG
-329 YDPATLF
+329 YDPTTLF

-341 VLLAPVNYVADTD
+341 VLLAPVNYVAGTD

-392 AKLTGTGIT
+392 AALTAPTAG
-401 SEASTTV
+401 ASTTV
-408 EYGGSYSFTVTPEEG
+408 EYGGSYTFTVTPEKG
-423 YEITGVY
+423 YEIVGVY
-430 VNGAEL
+430 VNGEKL
-436 TAVNGVYTV
+436 TAGGTGSNEYTV
-445 EDVKTAQKVEV
+445 TNVTGSQVVEV
-456 LVEAIPN
+456 VVEEIPN

-473 QYTTQVVAKGEK
+473 QYTTQVVADGEK
-485 VAALPENPVVTGY
+485 VAALPEAPVVTGY
-498 TFDGWYT
+498 EFVSWNTKQDGT
-505 EQNGSGTQF
+505 GDEFNAT
-514 EADTAVSTN
+514 TAVSGN
-523 ITVYAKL
+523 ITVYAQL
-530 TAKTYTIS
+530 TAKTYTIT
-538 YNGNGMTPD
+538 YNSNGGSDTVTEMPASGT
-547 PTITA
+547 T
-552 TNKTYGKTATLD
+552 KTYGQPVQLSTATPSRD
-564 ATALNRE
+564 
-571 GYTFLGWSRNQKAT
+571 GYTFLGWSRNENAT
-585 EATYAP
+585 EATYAA
-591 GDVFTEEITDNITLY
+591 GDYFTEEITTATTLY

-621 TGYTVVTTKENVVA
+621 TGYTVVTTQETVVA
-635 WNGSFSF
+635 WDEDFTF

-650 VETAPVVEVTDGA
+650 VETAPVVKA
-663 NKTTLT
+663 NDAPLT
-669 ATNTNPA
+669 ATSSAENP
-676 ANTDGSKTYS
+676 DGSKTYS
-686 YTISAIKENKVVSI
+686 YTIENIQENQVVSI
-700 TVGKNQ
+700 TVGKNK
-706 TYTVTFTLKKETD
+706 TYTVDFQVQGVSYL
-719 VYQTQEVEYG
+719 TQEVEYG
-729 YCATAPVAPEVM
+729 YCATVPAAPVVE
-741 GYTFNG
+741 GYTFRG
-747 WLLNDAKYNF
+747 WTTDEANEYPYDF
-757 STPVTK
+757 TTPVTEDLTLYAHLEK
-763 NITLSADLQP
+763 IT
-773 IYNTVTLPVDGTGY
+773 Y
-787 TVTPARQNNVFYN
+787 TVKLPTDADGYDVNPNGDQ
-800 SNFSFQVTV
+800 TV
-809 EDGYSDA
+809 DWNGSQKFTVAVEEGYSDA
-816 NMFVVANGA
+816 NMVVSANGT
-825 PLYYNSKTYDETA
+825 PLYPIEKTDS
-838 KTTTYNYKLYNVK
+838 TYTYKIFNIK
-851 TPYEVFV
+851 ADQEVYV
-858 NGVERKTVTI
+858 VGVERKTVTI
-868 TYIDNGGFG
+868 TYNDNGGVG
-877 GPGQQVANYYVD
+877 GPTQQVANYYV
-889 GAGDNTDVSNITPTR
+889 ATASDNSEVSAIEPTR
-904 DGYVFLG
+904 DGYVFQG
-911 WAETNT
+911 WAKTNT
-917 ATAGDVVYKYGDTA
+917 ATANDVVYKHGVDDKDT
-931 KKILKETTDTTLYA
+931 LQETTDTTLYA
-945 VWAKATATIEIAAD
+945 VWARAESKVELEVEPDEQFEGSEVTLTATVSSGGTGSVLFYRGTDDHTTSGGTLVGTSDVSGDKATATVVVKDYAAGAATDYFYAVFKPTDGAGYTETTSNVVSVTVKSTTIVFGDGDTADDPIVKHWVTGSGLED
-959 VTEQYEGKDVVL
+959 VADGQMVVGETYHLQVPAIYAEDDVTYASPLDAETVTDIVWQYRLPNGEWQTIVTNDRVSIKVTPDVIGMEYRAILTPKGDYKGEALKTDETKPVLETETTVDLTVAPTEQYEGKDVTL
-971 TATVTADGEAMTSGS
+971 TAA
-986 VEFFRVTEGDQGEV
+986 V
-1000 TTSLGTV
+1000 TTNETIIGEGFVQFYLNGAKIGQ
-1007 PVNGGKATMTVQA
+1007 PVAVNPETGVATMTWTT
-1020 SAWSEKYNEENYSAK
+1020 SAYSTA
-1035 FIPAEGFGYA
+1035 ADATNTDVYYA
-1045 EAVTTRNAIV
+1045 EYLGTATYDAGTSGEVEVTVR
-1055 HIKSTAI
+1055 STAI
-1062 AWELAEDAEN
+1062 SWLLEDDAVKTGADQLTIKE
-1072 PGTNVAQNTLTVS
+1072 GTNVVAQMVAGHTYTLELPAVYALDNMNDEVS
-1085 KGTMTAGSTFTLTIP
+1085 
-1100 DVVTKDGKGTAAYT
+1100 
-1114 VQWQEKKAGQDWQNV
+1114 E
-1129 GTDGKS
+1129 
-1135 YTVTEYVSGTV
+1135 YTVTWQKKDAQQDWVTV
-1146 YRAILTPAD
+1146 ADAGDTYTVTSYKVGDEYRAVVTPAD

-1162 YNSDGTEVDSKY
+1162 YN
-1174 VYTLVTAETGEV
+1174 
-1186 DLQETATTL
+1186 
-1195 EVTDTNDLNGTT
+1195 
-1207 AEFEGQDITLTASVT
+1207 
-1222 YGKNVAVTEG
+1222 
-1232 YVQFYLNG
+1232 
-1240 NEIGEP
+1240 
-1246 VPVNASTGRASL
+1246 
-1258 PWETSAFE
+1258 
-1266 EKQDVYTAKYL
+1266 
-1277 GTERYAASS
+1277 
-1286 VAADGAKTVAIRST
+1286 
-1300 AIAWQSNS
+1300 
-1308 AVTVTKNG
+1308 
-1316 QAYTGTLNAGE
+1316 
-1327 TYTITIAQVNE
+1327 
-1338 RATTTKLT
+1338 
-1346 VGKDYTVQWYS
+1346 
-1357 VTNGVVTKL
+1357 
-1366 DNVGNGDSI
+1366 
-1375 TVTPTTSGM
+1375 
-1384 TYYAE
+1384 
-1389 VYPMT
+1389 
-1394 GSNYT
+1394 
-1399 KAFQGNIYGEYLTS
+1399 
-1413 AKKDSA
+1413 
-1419 ATATTTTLTLGE
+1419 
-1431 VNAVATGN
+1431 
-1439 PANEQYEGKT
+1439 
-1449 ITLTADVKAGD
+1449 
-1460 VLVNQGNVT
+1460 
-1469 FYAVVNDAAAVAI
+1469 
-1482 ATVPVVNGQAQTSY
+1482 
-1496 KLSDYGI
+1496 
-1503 DEDNVTAFY
+1503 
-1512 AEYKDVTTEGGAQ
+1512 
-1525 ATYADSH
+1525 
-1532 SYTTDPTDASMVIE
+1532 
-1546 AADKVTVRSTTISWE
+1546 
-1561 LNDKHKVVD
+1561 
-1570 NALTIY
+1570 
-1576 KGDSTADEDKLGA
+1576 
-1589 NAKMEASKTY
+1589 
-1599 TLKLPSVYAL
+1599 
-1609 DDFVTPLKVNEDYE
+1609 
-1623 ITWQY
+1623 
-1628 YEVNK
+1628 
-1633 NSWTDYTAGAREGNT
+1633 
-1648 VLVTPEY
+1648 
-1655 SGYAFRAVISV
+1655 
-1666 NDADNSLTNFKNA
+1666 
-1679 AAYTDGTYSGKNLYL
+1679 TDGTLADGYVKTLI
-1694 YTAET
+1694 ADT
-1699 GTVAVRTTKTTLE
+1699 GVTVELQPTTTTLE
-1712 VSDTHDIKG
+1712 VSDTHDIAV
-1721 DDSHTVAEFEGQ
+1721 DDGSVLAEFEGQ
-1733 NVTLTATVVDDAKA
+1733 NVTLTATVVDQSTKA
-1747 PVTTGYV
+1747 AVTTGYV
-1754 QFYRDKV
+1754 QFYKDNGD
-1761 EEGNKIGEP
+1761 GNFDAATDTKIGEP

-1781 IEATMSSYEK
+1781 IEATMSEYEPNTS
-1791 DGKVDSYIAKYLTNE
+1791 DVFFAEYQTNE
-1806 TYKESVSE
+1806 TYDESVGTSE
-1814 AKAVQIRSTAI
+1814 PVEIRSTAI

-1840 ITDLNTNTVLGEDD
+1840 ITDLNTNTELGEDD
-1854 ILVAGHTYQLDLPE
+1854 ILVAGHTYQLELPE
-1868 VYERDRESIGALTVN
+1868 VYERDRESIGALAVN

-1902 IASLVNLDTVMVK
+1902 IASLVNLDTVTVK

-1939 TIVKGNWAYNN
+1939 TVMNGGWAYNN
-1950 FLITGTEERSGATPT
+1950 FLITATEERSGATPT

-1972 GAVAMG
+1972 SAVAMN

-1992 AEVNVADSETTMV
+1992 AEVNVEGNTTTMV

-2011 FYVITKQGGQDQV
+2011 FYVITKQEGEDQV

-2032 GQPVAVEN
+2032 GQPVAVVN
-2040 GMASVAYELPEYLL
+2040 GMASVTYELPEYLL
-2054 DEDLDNIEYFYAVY
+2054 NEGLENIEYFYAVY
-2068 ADVSTELSE
+2068 EDVSTELSG
-2077 EVRYAPST
+2077 EVRYASST
-2085 TATVSGLDEDIT
+2085 TATVANLNDKVT
-2097 TEKIPDQNQLQV
+2097 TENIPVENQLQV
-2109 RSIAITWQ
+2109 RSIAITWE
-2117 LNADKSAIADG
+2117 LNADKTAIAGG
-2128 ANAITIYNY
+2128 ANDITIYSYNANN
-2137 DAATDGKGAALG
+2137 AADGYKGDKL
-2149 EDEVM
+2149 DSVM
-2154 DADKSYVLEMPA
+2154 DADETYVLEMPA

-2174 GTTKPLA
+2174 GTTEPLA

-2190 QYYVEATESWM
+2190 QYYVEDTESWM

-2244 KYDGNAVA
+2244 KYDGDAVA

-2270 ATATD
+2270 GTATD
-2275 LAITGADWELQN
+2275 LTITGADWELQN
-2287 VMVDGDNNTFTADH
+2287 VMVDGKNNTFTADH

-2318 ADAPNVMIPTGY
+2318 ADAPDVMIPNGY
-2330 VYFYRYEVNGQ
+2330 VYFYRYEGEGQ

-2356 AELEVTITNYNV
+2356 AELEVAITNYNV

-2388 YDGSTSTTTN
+2388 YDGSASTTKDSNGKYEVPDTV
-2398 AEGAYLEPAET
+2398 

-2415 STSIKTPIVESALPG
+2415 STSIKTPIVESKLPG
-2430 KIEGQDDPAYATTYE
+2430 KIDGKEAKATTYTD
-2445 KDLTELQAGVEHTF
+2445 DLTELQAGVEHTF
-2459 TLRQKRNMAEQ
+2459 ELRQEAEMAEA

-2478 GRYVEDSNYTI
+2478 GRYVDDANYTI

-2518 DKYRL
+2518 DMYRL

-2536 SEHLIVGTKQL
+2536 SKHLIVGTKQL

-2630 ELPVDAETYTKR
+2630 ELPVDAEAYTKR

-2652 DETFEVSATAK
+2652 DETFQVSATAT

-2670 FNIAGTEGSAT
+2670 FNIAGTEGSTT

-2691 VVKRSTEE
+2691 VVKRSPME
-2699 NKAYT
+2699 NKPNT
-2704 PTTAPDGKDGLMAY
+2704 PATAPDGKDGLMAY

-2892 VSITKQGETEP
+2892 VSITKKGETEP

-2990 AKSWTVTYDEEGNK
+2990 AKSWTVTYTDANGNE

-3013 TFVVTLPASAYWTE
+3013 TYTATLPASAYWTE

-3054 GTTGVNL
+3054 GTTDVNL

-3074 TTGLPTNKFGV
+3074 TTGLPTNKLGV

-3130 YTEDFTIQRNQLQG
+3130 YTEDFNIQRNQLQG
-3144 DIANATYQ
+3144 DVADATYQ

-3218 QTVYVS
+3218 QIVYVS
-3224 DTAVEDAPSKD
+3224 NAAQDATPSKD

-3263 TVSEI
+3263 TVSTIE
-3268 AYRVGT
+3268 YRVGT
-3274 EWTTTVPT
+3274 AWTTTVPT

-3300 GLYTIVKANP
+3300 GIYTIVKANP

-3316 ADTTYD
+3316 AGTIYD
-3322 SALYEVSNVTATYNG
+3322 SALYEVSNVTGTYNG
-3337 DTFGELD
+3337 GTFGELD

-3704 ALTDGFA
+3704 ALTDGYA
-3711 VSVADVYNN
+3711 VSVADVYDN

-3797 TDGLRMYGEP
+3797 TDGMRMYGEP

-3817 LIDGDSVADVNA
+3817 LIAGDSVADVNA

-3843 LIDEDANI
+3843 LIDEDANRYYSA
-3851 TYPTKDTTKDHVVEL
+3851 TGPTDNWINEGGRAEDYFISTEMEF
-3866 DGTVRNYDLHIGTEM
+3866 RNYTE
-3881 DFHNYEV
+3881 NV
-3888 TVQEGTQN
+3888 IRGTQN

-3904 TTRNGITLSAF
+3904 SLTDGVTKPNAYFDITMEDL
-3915 RDSILDGSNPDQD
+3915 ID
-3928 AILEILLNNL
+3928 ALEKVL
-3938 VVGKYNGEGGLAT
+3938 VVGKYNGEGGLAD
-3951 LLNHTIE
+3951 LLNHTIK
-3958 DLDIRIVSAV
+3958 DLDLQFEFTTGDGKTWDGSESYVGTLHVKVTVGNLNYWLA
-3968 YTPSSDPDSTSAG
+3968 DSPFEFDVELLPYKYVVEYNSFTATSA
-3981 TIKVTIKLGNV
+3981 TVTLYKVDRDGNREAAYLPDGV
-3992 NYWTEDL
+3992 DL
-3999 VFDIDVTKVNIKP
+3999 VGQIFTK
-4012 VYGPLGRTSSY
+4012 LA
-4023 VTMTKDGAPYD
+4023 DGATYD
-4034 VDGKVFY
+4034 DYVASGV
-4041 LIYKKADGDDGSWS
+4041 YKE
-4055 YADYRNLTPVVNV
+4055 YT
-4068 EMVKNPYITGRYT
+4068 MVKNSYVTGRYT
-4081 ATYDALPNGDYVM
+4081 VTYPRLTGNYRFYATVKDVGYN
-4094 FAIAENY
+4094 I
-4101 TIV
+4101 ISQ